1 MENPREPTICL
12 NMIVRNE
19 AHIVTEVLDAVA
31 PFINFWVIVDTGSD
45 DGTQSKIRN
54 HMARLGVP
62 GEVHERSWRN
72 FGENRS
78 EALQLA
84 QGHSDYIW
92 VMDADDTV
100 RGRPDF
106 TRLSADVY
114 SMRISDGLLYWR
126 RQLFRDGMPW
136 RYVGV
141 VHEYAD
147 CTEPFREERL
157 EGDYFIES
165 RRLGAR
171 NKDPKKYERDRDL
184 LLAEVERDPTNERS
198 AFYLA
203 ESYFNLGDFT
213 NARIWSERRAQ
224 MGGWEEE
231 KFYALCQ
238 VARSMFSLGEP
249 WPEVLDAYLRA
260 WEFRPTRAEPLHAV
274 AAEYRARGAY
284 QLGHL
289 FAQRA
294 AAIPL
299 PEDDILF
306 VDASVYRW
314 RALDEQSVCASW
326 TGRHEESFT
335 LCRELLN
342 RSDIP
347 DDDRRR
353 IAINRD
359 QSVPVLLENAMSY
372 PESLVRKIVGYDPKA
387 EVSVSLVTGAR
398 RSVVEAA
405 VDSFLNCCLDVASV
419 GRFVALDTGL
429 PVEDRRALQRRY
441 PFLEFI
447 TGPRAEGVAQLQYI
461 QDRLHGR
468 YWLHLGEGWRFF
480 SPEALIGRLQAVLAA
495 EPHVVQV
502 GVNVNDAA
510 SPAGACA
517 VASTVLSAGDGT
529 RYVLVGAAVTGPA
542 MFDVE
547 RLNQALDSGPITA
560 QLDGVSSI
568 QQL

>member
-1 MENPREPTICL
+1 
-12 NMIVRNE
+12 
-19 AHIVTEVLDAVA
+19 
-31 PFINFWVIVDTGSD
+31 
-45 DGTQSKIRN
+45 
-54 HMARLGVP
+54 
-62 GEVHERSWRN
+62 
-72 FGENRS
+72 
-78 EALQLA
+78 
-84 QGHSDYIW
+84 
-92 VMDADDTV
+92 
-100 RGRPDF
+100 
-106 TRLSADVY
+106 
-114 SMRISDGLLYWR
+114 
-126 RQLFRDGMPW
+126 
-136 RYVGV
+136 
-141 VHEYAD
+141 
-147 CTEPFREERL
+147 
-157 EGDYFIES
+157 
-165 RRLGAR
+165 
-171 NKDPKKYERDRDL
+171 
-184 LLAEVERDPTNERS
+184 
-198 AFYLA
+198 
-203 ESYFNLGDFT
+203 
-213 NARIWSERRAQ
+213 
-224 MGGWEEE
+224 
-231 KFYALCQ
+231 
-238 VARSMFSLGEP
+238 MFSLGEP